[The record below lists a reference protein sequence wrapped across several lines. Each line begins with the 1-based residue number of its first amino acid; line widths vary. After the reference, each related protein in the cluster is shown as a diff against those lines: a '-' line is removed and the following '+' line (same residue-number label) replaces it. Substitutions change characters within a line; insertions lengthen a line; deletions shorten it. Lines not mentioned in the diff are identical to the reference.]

1 MKKLLSLVLVLVL
14 VVTFT
19 AGCGST
25 STETSAQTSTAAST
39 AASTEESTAPSTT
52 SNTEQSTGDAVKT
65 GLAVISTAAKS
76 ADAGEKDGLA
86 EVDSVAVAVTVDK
99 DGKIVKC
106 AIDTA
111 QTKINFSK
119 EGKILSD
126 LKAEYKSK
134 QGLGAEYGM
143 KKASKIGKEWF
154 EQANAFAD
162 YAVGKTVAEL
172 KGIAVNQEGIT
183 TDAELSTS
191 VTIHITDYVAA
202 IEKAVNNSRDI
213 GAKAGDKLGLAIVT
227 SISGS
232 KDVAEKD
239 GLAQAYSNYTATT
252 FDAAGKISSCV
263 IDASQSNVNF
273 SKAGK
278 ITSDL
283 KAPLQTKVELG
294 EGYGMKKASKIGKE
308 WFEQADAFSK
318 YVVGKTVN
326 EVKGIAVDEKG
337 APTAAELTS
346 SVTVH
351 ITDFTSMIENASK
364 TAK

>member
-1 MKKLLSLVLVLVL
+1 MKKLLSLVLVLALAVA
-14 VVTFT
+14 FT

-25 STETSAQTSTAAST
+25 STSTATSTAANT
-39 AASTEESTAPSTT
+39 AANTETSTAPSTA
-52 SNTEQSTGDAVKT
+52 SNTEQATGDAVKT

-76 ADAGEKDGLA
+76 TDAGEKDGLA

-106 AIDTA
+106 VIDTA

-119 EGKILSD
+119 DGKILSD

-134 QGLGAEYGM
+134 QELGEEYGM

-154 EQANAFAD
+154 EQANAFAA
-162 YAVGKTVAEL
+162 YAVGKTVAEI
-172 KGIAVNQEGIT
+172 KGVAVNQEGVT

-191 VTIHITDYVAA
+191 VTVHITDYVAA
-202 IEKAVNNSRDI
+202 IEKAVSNAKDT

-232 KDVAEKD
+232 KEAGDKD

-252 FDAAGKISSCV
+252 FDAAGKITSCV

-308 WFEQADAFSK
+308 WSEQADAFSK
-318 YVVGKTVN
+318 YVVGKTVD
-326 EVKGIAVDEKG
+326 EVKGIAVNEEG
-337 APTAAELTS
+337 VATAAELTS

-351 ITDFTSMIENASK
+351 ISDFTNIIEKASK

>member
-14 VVTFT
+14 AVTFI

-25 STETSAQTSTAAST
+25 TTETSAGSTT
-39 AASTEESTAPSTT
+39 ATSTT
-52 SNTEQSTGDAVKT
+52 STTEPSADDAVKT
-65 GLAVISTAAKS
+65 GLAVITSIGKS
-76 ADAGEKDGLA
+76 VDAGEKDGYA
-86 EVDSVAVAVTVDK
+86 QADSVAVAVTVDK

-106 AIDTA
+106 TIDTA

-134 QGLGAEYGM
+134 QELGKDYGM
-143 KKASKIGKEWF
+143 VKASKIGKEWN
-154 EQANAFAD
+154 EQADAFAA
-162 YAVGKTVAEL
+162 YVIGKTVAEI
-172 KGIAVNQEGIT
+172 KGIAVNEEGVA
-183 TDAELSTS
+183 TDTELTSS

-202 IEKAVNNSRDI
+202 IEKAVNNAKDL
-213 GAKAGDKLGLAIVT
+213 GAKATDKLGL
-227 SISGS
+227 SISTNIAKSTDAG
-232 KDVAEKD
+232 EKD
-239 GLAQAYSNYTATT
+239 GLAQAYSNYAATT
-252 FDAAGKISSCV
+252 FDAAGKITSCV
-263 IDASQSNVNF
+263 IDASQSDVNF
-273 SKAGK
+273 SKEGK

-308 WFEQADAFSK
+308 WFEQAEAFSK
-318 YVVGKTVN
+318 YVAGKTVD
-326 EVKGIAVDEKG
+326 EVKGIAVSEEG
-337 APTAAELTS
+337 VPTAAELTS

-351 ITDFTSMIENASK
+351 VSDFTAVIEKAAK